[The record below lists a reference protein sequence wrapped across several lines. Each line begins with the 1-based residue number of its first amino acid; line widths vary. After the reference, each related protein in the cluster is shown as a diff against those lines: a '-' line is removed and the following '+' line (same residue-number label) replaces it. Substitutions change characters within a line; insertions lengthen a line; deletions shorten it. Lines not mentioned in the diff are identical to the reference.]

1 MKYNGLNRILWLE
14 LHARRLRVAS
24 PDTGRQPLGGP
35 MGIADTLNK
44 IVRSKTDRK
53 VFGICG
59 GLAHATDTPSWV
71 WRAGFVISI
80 FFGGLGVIAYLV
92 LWIFMPV
99 PKEDIQP
106 DAPVERPAL

>member
-1 MKYNGLNRILWLE
+1 MTI
-14 LHARRLRVAS
+14 V
-24 PDTGRQPLGGP
+24 
-35 MGIADTLNK
+35 DTLNK

-80 FFGGLGVIAYLV
+80 FFGGLGLISYLV
-92 LWIFMPV
+92 LWIFMPA

-106 DAPVERPAL
+106 VAPVGRPVL